1 MALIRG
7 GRGAE
12 DWTAAAAEPD
22 SSSWLGWFEMESFFG
37 GSVGRL
43 MADGS
48 LPRVQKDGRWLQF
61 KLITQ
66 GKNVILSCSN
76 LQNIKVNI

>member
-1 MALIRG
+1 VLALIHG

-12 DWTAAAAEPD
+12 DWTAAAAEP
-22 SSSWLGWFEMESFFG
+22 SILRHGWRGSKFEMESFFG

-43 MADGS
+43 NDGS

-76 LQNIKVNI
+76 L

>member
-1 MALIRG
+1 VLALIRG

-43 MADGS
+43 MARF
-48 LPRVQKDGRWLQF
+48 LAF
-61 KLITQ
+61 KKMAV
-66 GKNVILSCSN
+66 GYN
-76 LQNIKVNI
+76 LN